1 MVRPVATLL
10 APTTVA
16 VYRVD
21 AFRPVPAV
29 SANVAILL
37 EASIETEPVG
47 VVQGAAQL
55 SVKLALPSG
64 IPTGSLNAAV
74 TRFVLM
80 ATPVALLVGVTAV
93 MVGAKMTPVPPVPPA
108 AVTPAPSIPK
118 IGSRPPPPPPPQPA
132 TMRVNI
138 HAASHGL
145 TPQEPLMKVILLSLV

>member
-55 SVKLALPSG
+55 SVKLAVPSG

-74 TRFVLM
+74 TRPVLM

-93 MVGAKMTPVPPVPPA
+93 MVGAKMTP
-108 AVTPAPSIPK
+108 APSIPK
-118 IGSRPPPPPPPQPA
+118 IGSRPPPPPPQPA